1 MHGMADRATSPHLP
15 AAPSLVFKV
24 ADSQHEF
31 DQIARLQYA
40 TFVEEIPQHPA
51 NSDRLH
57 VDRFH
62 DENTYLICLDG
73 TDLLGTLALRD
84 RRPFALERRLADLDS
99 YLPPC
104 DKPCEIRLLA
114 ARTGHRSGRVF
125 LGLARLLARH
135 CTARGFDLAVI
146 SATLRQPRLYRHLG
160 FVPFGPQVGT
170 EGAMYQPMYLTPR
183 AFHQHVVPVVFSD
196 LGS

>member
-1 MHGMADRATSPHLP
+1 MTDPVTSPSTAA
-15 AAPSLVFKV
+15 AAPLTFKV
-24 ADSQHEF
+24 ADSPDEF

-40 TFVEEIPQHPA
+40 TFVEEIPQHPSNA
-51 NSDRLH
+51 NQLH

-73 TDLLGTLALRD
+73 NELLGTLALRD

-104 DKPCEIRLLA
+104 NKPCEIRLLA
-114 ARTGHRSGRVF
+114 TRRGHRSGRVF

-146 SATLRQPRLYRHLG
+146 SATVRQPRLYRHLG

-170 EGAMYQPMYLTPR
+170 EGAVYQPMYLTTD
-183 AFHQHVVPVVFSD
+183 AFRQHVVPV
-196 LGS
+196 L